1 VPKVYRGTHLP
12 HRNIAELR
20 ASRVTVET
28 DVPYPIEADGEVL
41 GTTPATFEIIPGALR
56 LKV

>member
-1 VPKVYRGTHLP
+1 VYRGTHLP

-20 ASRVTVET
+20 VSRVTVET
-28 DVPYPIEADGEVL
+28 DVPYPIEADGETL
-41 GTTPATFEIIPGALR
+41 GTTPATFEVIPGALR